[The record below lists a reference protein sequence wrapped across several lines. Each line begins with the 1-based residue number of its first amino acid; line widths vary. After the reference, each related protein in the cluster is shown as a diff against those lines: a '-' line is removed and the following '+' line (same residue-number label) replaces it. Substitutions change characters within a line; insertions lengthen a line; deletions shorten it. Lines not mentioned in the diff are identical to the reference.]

1 MATLEELERRRAQ
14 IQNQIRD
21 KKRALAADERKAR
34 NHALMVIG
42 GLVER
47 QVPLGD
53 WKSIDW
59 DALAQVISFNGD
71 VFSQC
76 GADSLPTKEAAARLR
91 DWERSRREA
100 RNAHADV

>member
-1 MATLEELERRRAQ
+1 MATLEELERRQTQ

-47 QVPLGD
+47 RLPNSD
-53 WKSIDW
+53 WKCADW
-59 DALAQVISFNGD
+59 GALESVLSYNAD
-71 VFSQC
+71 VFAQC
-76 GADSLPTKEAAARLR
+76 GADALPTKEAAARLR
-91 DWERSRREA
+91 AWERSRRKA
-100 RNAHADV
+100 CNTQANI